1 MEHRSEKNPVLLGGI
16 EAGGT
21 KFVCAV
27 GTDQGSL
34 LHKNTFPTTS
44 PLETLAN
51 VVDFFTRQSSEL
63 GPIAG
68 LGIASFGP
76 LDPSPSSPTYGYITT
91 TPKPGWANFNFLG
104 TLKNALDVPVY
115 FDTDVNGA
123 AFGEFRWGAGQ
134 NLDTFIY
141 ITIGTGIGAGA
152 IANQSLIH
160 GLVHPDMGHIRIPH
174 DWQVDPF
181 PGTCPY
187 HGDCLEGLASGPA
200 MERRWGTRAE
210 NLPDDHPA
218 WDLESQYLALALANF
233 VCTLSPQRIILGGG
247 VMQQPQLFPVV
258 RRKMQEYLNGYVR
271 SSRILAEIDTY
282 IVSPGLGS
290 QSGVLGAIALAD
302 FALHGTKT

>member
-1 MEHRSEKNPVLLGGI
+1 MEYRDEKNPVLLGGI

-34 LHKNTFPTTS
+34 LQKTTFPTTS

-51 VVDFFTRQSSEL
+51 VVEFFTSQESEL

-91 TPKPGWANFNFLG
+91 TPKPSWANFNFLG
-104 TLKNALDVPVY
+104 TLKNALDVPMY

-134 NLDTFIY
+134 DLDTFIY

-152 IANQSLIH
+152 IANRSLIH

-200 MERRWGTRAE
+200 MEKRWGTRAE

-218 WDLESQYLALALANF
+218 WDLECQYLALALANF

-247 VMQQPQLFPVV
+247 VMQQPHLFPVV
-258 RRKMQEYLNGYVR
+258 RQKVQKYLNGYVR
-271 SSRILAEIDTY
+271 SSRILDEIDTY

-302 FALHGTKT
+302 FALHGT

>member
-1 MEHRSEKNPVLLGGI
+1 MENASETKTVLLGGI

-27 GTDQGSL
+27 GTTQGIIL
-34 LHKNTFPTTS
+34 QKTTFPTTS
-44 PLETLAN
+44 PADTLTQ
-51 VVDFFTRQSSEL
+51 VVEFFTCRVNEHGS
-63 GPIAG
+63 IAG

-104 TLKNALDVPVY
+104 TLKKALDLPMY

-123 AFGEFRWGAGQ
+123 AFGEFRWGVGQ
-134 NLDTFIY
+134 DLDTFIY

-152 IANQSLIH
+152 IANRSLIH

-174 DWQVDPF
+174 DWQADPF

-200 MERRWGTRAE
+200 MEKRWGRRAE
-210 NLPDDHPA
+210 YLPDDHPA
-218 WDLESQYLALALANF
+218 WDLEGQYLALAFTNF
-233 VCTLSPQRIILGGG
+233 ICTISPQRIILGGG
-247 VMQQPQLFPVV
+247 VMQQAQLFPIV
-258 RRKMQEYLNGYVR
+258 RRKVQEYLNGYVR
-271 SSRILAEIDTY
+271 SSAILDEIDTY

-302 FALHGTKT
+302 FALHDA